1 MRCNEKYLLDFRERM
16 ELTESMIEAMVKKFQ
31 HQTNVTQSMER
42 CIAKLVDLVQTVTL
56 RYKLASLL
64 GLKRCIANLIN
75 DESLY
80 YLKDTNY
87 GRHEIDE
94 DK

>member
-1 MRCNEKYLLDFRERM
+1 M
-16 ELTESMIEAMVKKFQ
+16 EVTDSMIETMVRNFQ
-31 HQTNVTQSMER
+31 HNANVTHEMEQR
-42 CIAKLVDLVQTVTL
+42 IAVLVEMVDVVTT

-75 DESLY
+75 DHSLF

-87 GRHEIDE
+87 GRKEIGGRSNSD
-94 DK
+94 